1 MEEEQEEEECEIQDE
16 EYDGFQ
22 SDIEDMALYRQ
33 FVEPL
38 FDVSDL
44 PKMPNKVPENWIAV
58 SGNGALT
65 QGLIS
70 QSNLQ
75 PSLSVANVGLNNSIQ
90 DNKSLFDISDL
101 YEEAQLE
108 VWRKKTEEAIEE
120 ITAQLKRSEA
130 QREEMAA
137 QLKQSEAEK
146 EEMATEIQ
154 ELRAKHEVMA
164 KKIKD

>member
-44 PKMPNKVPENWIAV
+44 PKMPNKVRENWIVV
-58 SGNGALT
+58 SGNEALT

-101 YEEAQLE
+101 Y
-108 VWRKKTEEAIEE
+108 
-120 ITAQLKRSEA
+120 
-130 QREEMAA
+130 
-137 QLKQSEAEK
+137 
-146 EEMATEIQ
+146 
-154 ELRAKHEVMA
+154 
-164 KKIKD
+164 